1 MKHYKFLLIIA
12 LFLFN
17 HSLLQAQNSICYE
30 NSEGLFW
37 PVNAGLK
44 HHYYSVNDSY
54 VSSFE
59 GDSLEINGKFY
70 LIQTKLFSSGKI
82 SKSYWREE
90 NGEVF
95 NFNESKGYETV
106 EFPQIQKK
114 GIKWQDPEGI
124 WKYEILNLNS
134 TYSTPYCEFKDLLE
148 VQAINSTQLDRVYKL
163 YYKRGIGMVG
173 LNINDQPNTFII
185 PPSTV
190 KEKAFMAFGCEN
202 LESEN
207 EIRNCT
213 NQKIFDH
220 ISKKFVAPSNIVKG
234 TIFFQIIIDEK
245 GKVDE
250 VTVAEGLENAT
261 AQEKEGIRVLK
272 SLPRFIPA
280 QIDEGKPIRSTFRIP
295 IKF

>member
-1 MKHYKFLLIIA
+1 MINFKSSFITTIFIFFKILL
-12 LFLFN
+12 F
-17 HSLLQAQNSICYE
+17 AQNSICFE
-30 NSEGLFW
+30 NTKGPFW
-37 PVNAGLK
+37 PIEAGLK
-44 HHYYSVNDSY
+44 INYFSNNDSY
-54 VSSFE
+54 FSTFE
-59 GDSLEINGKFY
+59 GDSLELNGKFY
-70 LIQTKLFSSGKI
+70 MIQTKVFSSGKI
-82 SKSYWREE
+82 STTYWREE
-90 NGEVF
+90 NGAVY
-95 NFNESKGYETV
+95 NFNKEKGYETV
-106 EFPQIQKK
+106 ELPLVQKK
-114 GIKWQDPEGI
+114 GTKWQDPEAI
-124 WKYEILNLNS
+124 WSYEIINQNS

-185 PPSTV
+185 PLSTV

-250 VTVAEGLENAT
+250 VTVAKGLQNAT